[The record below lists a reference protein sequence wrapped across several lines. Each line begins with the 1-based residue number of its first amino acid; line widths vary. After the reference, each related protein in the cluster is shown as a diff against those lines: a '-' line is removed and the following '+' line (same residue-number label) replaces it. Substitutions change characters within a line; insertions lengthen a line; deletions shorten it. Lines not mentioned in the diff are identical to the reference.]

1 MTGTVT
7 DQADG
12 TPLVSASIA
21 LQGTKL
27 GTVSDEDGRFFILNV
42 PPGTY
47 TLRTTYIGYAP
58 LVIQEVRVSG
68 DLTTDLKVRPTAV
81 AITTDEVVIRA
92 ERPIIDKTATNAVRI
107 VGAEDLEIL
116 PFRGVQ
122 NVLSLQ
128 AGVVED
134 EGQLHVRGSRSDE
147 IAYYVE
153 GASVRNVVTGRT
165 AVNLIDEALEEVQL
179 QAGGFN
185 AEYGGANAGIVL
197 QELRTGAT
205 DLHMSVMG
213 VSI

>member
-1 MTGTVT
+1 M
-7 DQADG
+7 
-12 TPLVSASIA
+12 
-21 LQGTKL
+21 
-27 GTVSDEDGRFFILNV
+27 